1 MEDTKLFEAAV
12 FLCIDAYRQT
22 KKKNL
27 LKKILKGK
35 NRLILLNDI
44 IIINSMIKRF

>member
-1 MEDTKLFEAAV
+1 MEDTKLFETAV

-35 NRLILLNDI
+35 KID
-44 IIINSMIKRF
+44 